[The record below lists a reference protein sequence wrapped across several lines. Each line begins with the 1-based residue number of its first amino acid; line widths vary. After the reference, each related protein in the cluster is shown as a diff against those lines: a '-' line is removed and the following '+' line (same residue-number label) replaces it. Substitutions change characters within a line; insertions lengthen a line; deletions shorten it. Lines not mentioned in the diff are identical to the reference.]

1 MIRNG
6 LFASESVSEGH
17 PASTIARAPNATVAY
32 TPNIAARIS
41 GSVVP
46 FENTAPKID
55 AISDSPAMIFKYNS
69 MLLGLRGSPHRT
81 RVVTPRSPISR
92 HSAIRASCISR
103 QRCPC

>member
-17 PASTIARAPNATVAY
+17 PASTIARAPNATVAD

-55 AISDSPAMIFKYNS
+55 AISDSPAMNN
-69 MLLGLRGSPHRT
+69 
-81 RVVTPRSPISR
+81 PR
-92 HSAIRASCISR
+92 H
-103 QRCPC
+103 